1 MRGSKAD
8 LARSANDL
16 ATTIAY
22 GGIMNNPIRR
32 ITPTKAQRDAIA
44 LAAVSAIGIAAV
56 VAVYAT
62 WRFAKLV
69 P

>member
-1 MRGSKAD
+1 
-8 LARSANDL
+8 
-16 ATTIAY
+16 
-22 GGIMNNPIRR
+22 MNNPVRR
-32 ITPTKAQRDAIA
+32 ITPTKAQRDAVA
-44 LAAVSAIGIAAV
+44 FAAVSAIGIAAF

>member
-1 MRGSKAD
+1 
-8 LARSANDL
+8 
-16 ATTIAY
+16 
-22 GGIMNNPIRR
+22 MNLHLPRA
-32 ITPTKAQRDAIA
+32 PVKPSRDAIA
-44 LAAVSAIGIAAV
+44 AAMVGALGLAAC

>member
-1 MRGSKAD
+1 M
-8 LARSANDL
+8 
-16 ATTIAY
+16 ATRVRLVTVK
-22 GGIMNNPIRR
+22 PPRESV
-32 ITPTKAQRDAIA
+32 A
-44 LAAVSAIGIAAV
+44 LALVGILGVAAV